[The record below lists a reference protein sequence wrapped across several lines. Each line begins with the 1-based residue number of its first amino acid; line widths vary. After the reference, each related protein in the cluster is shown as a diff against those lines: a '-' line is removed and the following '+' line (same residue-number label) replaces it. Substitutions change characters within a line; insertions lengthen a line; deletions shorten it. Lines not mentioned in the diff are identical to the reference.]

1 MTRSEF
7 LRLLAGLTA
16 LASVGSV
23 PAASYPAKPV
33 RIVVPYPAGGGID
46 ILARA
51 LAAELSSAWAQPVV
65 VENVPGANTIVG
77 AQRVVSAS
85 ADGHTL
91 FMSLTSTVVA
101 NRFLYKKLPYDPDR
115 SFVPV
120 SALARTSQLILAHTD
135 TAFTTLRD
143 VIAAGR
149 QPGSKLAYASP
160 GKGSQEQLL
169 FGLIAK
175 REGIP
180 LLGVPYKGVAPALT
194 AAAAGEVQLTA
205 ASPALATPLIQDR
218 RLKPLAIA
226 AVQRSAMFPQVP
238 TTREEGLPYAIST
251 ITYGL
256 FMKAGT
262 PPAILQKVHGDVV
275 RVVSNA
281 EFVSRNLTSRGLELV
296 ANTPQDFQANLQAEL
311 ALTSEMVKVSGL
323 TPD

>member
-23 PAASYPAKPV
+23 PAANYPAKPV

-51 LAAELSSAWAQPVV
+51 LASELSSAWAQPVV

-85 ADGHTL
+85 ADGYTL

-120 SALARTSQLILAHTD
+120 TALARTSQLILAHTG

-149 QPGSKLAYASP
+149 QPGKLAYASP

-175 REGIP
+175 REGIH
-180 LLGVPYKGVAPALT
+180 LLDVPYNGVAPALT
-194 AAAAGEVQLTA
+194 AVASGDVQLTA
-205 ASPALATPLIQDR
+205 ASPALATPLIQNGR
-218 RLKPLAIA
+218 VKPLAIA
-226 AVQRSAMFPQVP
+226 AQQRSAMFPQVP
-238 TTREEGLPYAIST
+238 TTREEGLPYAVST

-256 FMKAGT
+256 FMKADT
-262 PPAILQKVHGDVV
+262 PASIQQKVHGVVV
-275 RVVSNA
+275 RIVSDPD
-281 EFVSRNLTSRGLELV
+281 FVSRNISSRGLELV
-296 ANTPQDFQANLQAEL
+296 ANTPPEFQAQLQAEL
-311 ALTSEMVKVSGL
+311 ALTGEMVKASGL